1 MYNRLL
7 ILNIHEIKK
16 LLCVACFATCMW
28 LALLST
34 EIEDAEEEL
43 AALLCRDVIDD
54 GRLCLA
60 ILSL

>member
-1 MYNRLL
+1 
-7 ILNIHEIKK
+7 
-16 LLCVACFATCMW
+16 MW

-54 GRLCLA
+54 GMAMSGHTISIESEGRGTKIHIKSLA
-60 ILSL
+60 VF